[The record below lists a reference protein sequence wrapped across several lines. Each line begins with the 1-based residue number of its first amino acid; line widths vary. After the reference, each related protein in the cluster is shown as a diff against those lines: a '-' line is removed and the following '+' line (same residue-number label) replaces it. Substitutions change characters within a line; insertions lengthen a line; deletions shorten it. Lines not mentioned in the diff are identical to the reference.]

1 MGNKFLKQINNL
13 IIIESIKVLQ
23 ILEIDQT
30 FLGGRA
36 LRAFRQGLLH
46 SLGSTPPKLL
56 EVAST
61 LW

>member
-30 FLGGRA
+30 FLGHHAFRA
-36 LRAFRQGLLH
+36 LKATRAIYKN
-46 SLGSTPPKLL
+46 P
-56 EVAST
+56 
-61 LW
+61 